1 MEIRKTDIVYSKTWE
16 GNEIFS
22 LKEIDNSKFERL
34 ASATKK
40 LHDEGNEIVA
50 TYEERRV
57 IMSDGTISL
66 GREYKLIATCKNG
79 VTLHELR
86 GLFYDRGISSYI
98 LNTDGRSVAVYASLY
113 EIVDELP
120 NLFDEEGGE
129 Q

>member
-22 LKEIDNSKFERL
+22 LKGIDNSKFERL
-34 ASATKK
+34 ASAMKK
-40 LHDEGNEIVA
+40 LHDEGNEILA

-57 IMSDGTISL
+57 KMPDGIIAL
-66 GREYKLIATCKNG
+66 AREYKLIATCKHG

-86 GLFYDRGISSYI
+86 GLFEDIDISSYI
-98 LNTDGRSVAVYASLY
+98 LNTDGCSVAVYASLS
-113 EIVDELP
+113 EVVDELP
-120 NLFDEEGGE
+120 NLFDEEGGA